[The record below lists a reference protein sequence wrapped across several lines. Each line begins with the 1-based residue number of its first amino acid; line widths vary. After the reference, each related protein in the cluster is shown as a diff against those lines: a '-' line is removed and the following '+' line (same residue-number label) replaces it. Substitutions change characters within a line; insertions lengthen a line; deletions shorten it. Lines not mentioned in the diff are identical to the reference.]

1 MVQKKTEEILS
12 EIKKV
17 VIGQDEFL
25 KNVLTAFFA
34 GGHVLMEGVPGLGK
48 TLSAKALAKVLGYD
62 YKRVSFT
69 PDLMPSDIVG
79 TKVFSLKDTEFHLK
93 KGPVFTNILLAD
105 EINRTPPKTQA
116 ALLEAME
123 ERSVTIDGETYKLEE
138 PFFVIATQN
147 PVEYEGTYPLPE
159 AQVDR
164 FLMKLSIEY
173 FTQDDERAS

>member
-69 PDLMPSDIVG
+69 PVLCP
-79 TKVFSLKDTEFHLK
+79 
-93 KGPVFTNILLAD
+93 
-105 EINRTPPKTQA
+105 RTSSA
-116 ALLEAME
+116 
-123 ERSVTIDGETYKLEE
+123 
-138 PFFVIATQN
+138 QN
-147 PVEYEGTYPLPE
+147 AFQP
-159 AQVDR
+159 
-164 FLMKLSIEY
+164 
-173 FTQDDERAS
+173 